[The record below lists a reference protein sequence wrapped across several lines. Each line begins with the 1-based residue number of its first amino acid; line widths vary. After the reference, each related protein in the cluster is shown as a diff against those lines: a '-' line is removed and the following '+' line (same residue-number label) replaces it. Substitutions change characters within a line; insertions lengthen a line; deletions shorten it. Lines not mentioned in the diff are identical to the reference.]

1 MRLFSRPFPPQSARI
16 NAADRRA
23 KRTAEGNPMNREH
36 PKAALERDRAD
47 LDARYGAIGISA
59 VAAAVRYKSEA
70 RNPAYA
76 PVTPDPDAQAELLER
91 QTS

>member
-1 MRLFSRPFPPQSARI
+1 
-16 NAADRRA
+16 
-23 KRTAEGNPMNREH
+23 MNKEH
-36 PKAALERDRAD
+36 PTAAPRPDRAD

-59 VAAAVRYKSEA
+59 VAAAVRYKSEP

-76 PVTPDPDAQAELLER
+76 PVTPDPGAQAELVER